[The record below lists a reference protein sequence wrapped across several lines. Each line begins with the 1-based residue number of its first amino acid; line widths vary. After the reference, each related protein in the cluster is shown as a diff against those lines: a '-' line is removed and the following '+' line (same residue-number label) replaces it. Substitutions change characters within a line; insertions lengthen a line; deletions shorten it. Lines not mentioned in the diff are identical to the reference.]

1 MKKNKNTTEK
11 IKHVKIAGLD
21 VEEKKISEK
30 VAVISPG
37 FRATKNE
44 KYLRKIKDEIEK
56 RGIST
61 IIFTFR
67 MKKITIESE
76 LNDLNKMVKKAE
88 KYEKIALVGHSFGGL
103 ISMIYAG
110 SEKEKKI
117 KALVLLSAPASEKS
131 NGREWV
137 KKLKKELKED
147 KAMLKIRKIKIPTL
161 IIQGVFDERISK
173 NSGRI
178 LKKKINGSELKEFKT
193 DHFYT
198 NKRELKKISMETAK
212 WIERQLK

>member
-1 MKKNKNTTEK
+1 M
-11 IKHVKIAGLD
+11 KIAGLD
-21 VEEKKISEK
+21 AEEKKISDK
-30 VAVISPG
+30 VAVLCPG

-44 KYLRKIKDEIEK
+44 KYLRQIKKEIEK
-56 RGIST
+56 KGIST

-76 LNDLNKMVKKAE
+76 LRDLNKIIEKAE

-110 SEKEKKI
+110 GSGKKKI
-117 KALVLLSAPASEKS
+117 KTLVLLSTPASEKS
-131 NGREWV
+131 KNRAWV
-137 KKLKKELKED
+137 QKLKNELKKQ
-147 KAMLKIRKIKIPTL
+147 KAESKIRKIKIPTL
-161 IIQGVFDERISK
+161 IIQGRLDEKISK

-178 LKKKINGSELKEFKT
+178 LQKKIKGSVLKEFKT

-198 NKRELKKISMETAK
+198 NKSELKKISIETAN
-212 WIERQLK
+212 WIKKQLK